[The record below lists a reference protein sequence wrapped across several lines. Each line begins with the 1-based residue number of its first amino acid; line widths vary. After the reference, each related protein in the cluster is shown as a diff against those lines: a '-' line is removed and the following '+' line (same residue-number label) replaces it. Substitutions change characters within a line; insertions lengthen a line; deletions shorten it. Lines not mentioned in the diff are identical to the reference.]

1 MLFSDLGKP
10 LYITSLYIN
19 CPVIPVMSK
28 RTINKVV
35 RSYNRDRAPEV
46 EARLIGTKRNS
57 IIMRFSGESCLTC
70 GYRDFFS
77 DFMQELQRETGS
89 PVRLKKVDEKNLGI
103 ATAIFS
109 VIPVVG

>member
-1 MLFSDLGKP
+1 
-10 LYITSLYIN
+10 
-19 CPVIPVMSK
+19 MSK

-35 RSYNRDRAPEV
+35 RYYNRGRAPEV

-57 IIMRFSGESCLTC
+57 IIMRFSGESCITC
-70 GYRDFFS
+70 GYKDYFS
-77 DFMQELQRETGS
+77 DFMQELQRESGN
-89 PVRLKKVDEKNLGI
+89 PVRLKRVEEKNLGA